1 MSVLVH
7 LFAVLPPVGHVLP
20 PPQVLLAAKSA
31 AGWTPLW
38 LGEKHEYLLY
48 FPRGE
53 IRIVSTV
60 KRDWLGWTSADSAG
74 AAVWM
79 QTLEWSHFIWICQ
92 ALFFWE
98 TIAKRI
104 CVTANSSI
112 LLTWTFHFVLL
123 HYIMLVIFFS
133 LVKSCTSVLPTSN
146 TKHFNQSWLFVDS
159 ISMD

>member
-38 LGEKHEYLLY
+38 LGETRVFTLFSTRGNEDYVHSQTWLLWMDLCW
-48 FPRGE
+48 FSRCG
-53 IRIVSTV
+53 RV
-60 KRDWLGWTSADSAG
+60 DADFGMIIFHLNLSG
-74 AAVWM
+74 
-79 QTLEWSHFIWICQ
+79 T
-92 ALFFWE
+92 FFWE
-98 TIAKRI
+98 TIAKKY

-123 HYIMLVIFFS
+123 YYIILLIFFS

-146 TKHFNQSWLFVDS
+146 TKHFGLFVDS
-159 ISMD
+159 TSMDSLF